1 MILEYIILF
10 CLFGSIYSMLFS
22 FFFVQVAENVLG
34 PRIQFRCFCRL
45 KFNHHNY

>member
-10 CLFGSIYSMLFS
+10 CLSVQFILCCLVL
-22 FFFVQVAENVLG
+22 FFVLMAENVLG
-34 PRIQFRCFCRL
+34 QRNQFRCFCRL